1 VSQQLFIQEH
11 AGAFALV
18 VGAIGANLA
27 LEWFVTARERM
38 AGAGGRGRAA
48 VLGGTL
54 IEVSTSRAGAGAT
67 DDRGTKRLLVGSMVA
82 GLVLGWVAAAHVAG
96 ATFPAWLC
104 WPAVVTG
111 AALILAGGGLRSWGI
126 ATLGRFFR
134 RDVTIQA
141 DHRVVIDGPYRL
153 LRHPAYAGNLLAALG
168 FGLALTNW
176 VGLVIAVGVPLLGH
190 LPRIRV
196 EERAMAGALGQ
207 EWVGYAAGTARI
219 APGVW

>member
-1 VSQQLFIQEH
+1 MSQQLFIQEH

-38 AGAGGRGRAA
+38 AG
-48 VLGGTL
+48 
-54 IEVSTSRAGAGAT
+54 
-67 DDRGTKRLLVGSMVA
+67 
-82 GLVLGWVAAAHVAG
+82 
-96 ATFPAWLC
+96 
-104 WPAVVTG
+104 
-111 AALILAGGGLRSWGI
+111 GGLRGWGI
-126 ATLGRFFR
+126 ATLGRSFR

-176 VGLVIAVGVPLLGH
+176 VGLVVAVGVPLLGH

-196 EERAMAGALGQ
+196 EKRATAGALGQ
-207 EWVGYAAGTARI
+207 EWAGCAAGTARI
-219 APGVW
+219 VPGVW